1 MRTGPHQAGPG
12 HVSAPDPCLSKA
24 WVFSVPESRD
34 PAVDGPDHT
43 RRGPGPVPGVQ
54 DAPVGVLDLA
64 RRSGL
69 HVHGSG
75 TFLWGS
81 GPTVDFLEYII
92 FSSHVATLEPP
103 TWWSRVLFTTRLEV
117 AAWV

>member
-1 MRTGPHQAGPG
+1 MRTGPHQAGPR

-34 PAVDGPDHT
+34 PAVGSPDST

-69 HVHGSG
+69 HVQGSG
-75 TFLWGS
+75 TFPRGS
-81 GPTVDFLEYII
+81 RPTVDILEYTV
-92 FSSHVATLEPP
+92 FPGHVATLEPS
-103 TWWSRVLFTTRLEV
+103 TW
-117 AAWV
+117 